1 MPLSNVEVEGLLK
14 KFVIYRKN
22 SLFYKIIKGALVGDG
37 FMSVIQTAVDA
48 KVNVLDYLIHLV
60 KNEKNVKK
68 QPEQWLPWNYLQRLN
83 ELNPAQV

>member
-1 MPLSNVEVEGLLK
+1 
-14 KFVIYRKN
+14 
-22 SLFYKIIKGALVGDG
+22 
-37 FMSVIQTAVDA
+37 MSVIQTAVDA
-48 KVNVLDYLIHLV
+48 KVNVLDYLIHLI